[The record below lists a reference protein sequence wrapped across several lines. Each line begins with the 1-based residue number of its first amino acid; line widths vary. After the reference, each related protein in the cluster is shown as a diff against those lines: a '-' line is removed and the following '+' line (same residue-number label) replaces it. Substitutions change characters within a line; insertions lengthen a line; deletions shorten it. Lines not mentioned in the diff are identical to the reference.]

1 MERERLPPGQ
11 IDDLLNFFEFI
22 GILRTRQEL
31 ESEEIE
37 DMFAY
42 PLRSLAADESVLRY
56 LDEYDYE
63 HLAALLR
70 ELGYTPKRVETS

>member
-1 MERERLPPGQ
+1 
-11 IDDLLNFFEFI
+11 
-22 GILRTRQEL
+22 
-31 ESEEIE
+31 
-37 DMFAY
+37 MFSY